1 MNRRKNYD
9 ANFRAKVALEAIKS
23 VKTISQI
30 ASDFKVHPSLVNK
43 WKKEMVERAY
53 TIFQK
58 TEDRELKE
66 ALNTID
72 DLYKEIGKL
81 KVESDFLKKKF

>member
-9 ANFRAKVALEAIKS
+9 ANFRAKVALEAIKN
-23 VKTISQI
+23 VRTISQI

-43 WKKEMVERAY
+43 WKKEMVEKAY